1 MLIKNQ
7 HQQLQKL
14 NWAKN
19 HGLIPAVIQHA
30 NSGEVLMLGHMNKE
44 SMIKTEQTKHVTFFS
59 RSKNRL
65 WTKGETSG
73 NILKLIN
80 WYSDCDQDALLI
92 FALPHGPT
100 CHKNT
105 NSCFYPGT
113 IELSFLH
120 KLEHIISSKKNTP
133 AHLSNTS
140 YTSRL
145 YASGVKRIAQKVGE
159 EGLETALA
167 AISCNNTNTK
177 ELINEASDLIYHLLV
192 LLQHKSLNFS
202 AIIQELQIRHHDNIS
217 SNQQNNI

>member
-7 HQQLQKL
+7 HQQL
-14 NWAKN
+14 NWTKN
-19 HGLIPAVIQHA
+19 HGLIPAIIQHA
-30 NSGEVLMLGHMNKE
+30 ESGEVLMLGHMNKE
-44 SMIKTEQTKHVTFFS
+44 SMIKTEQTKHITFFS

-65 WTKGETSG
+65 WTKGEKSG

-100 CHKNT
+100 CHNNT
-105 NSCFYPGT
+105 SSCFHPG
-113 IELSFLH
+113 IAELSFLH
-120 KLEHIISSKKNTP
+120 QLENIISSKKNISS
-133 AHLSNTS
+133 HLINTS

-167 AISCNNTNTK
+167 AISCCNTK

-192 LLQHKSLNFS
+192 LLQHKSLSFN
-202 AIIQELQIRHHDNIS
+202 AIIKELKMRNNDNKL
-217 SNQQNNI
+217 NQ